1 MLEMSPDDEFNYL
14 ANLKTLVSRILTE
27 TPQDWERQQLGSMTL
42 DDRIVMLV
50 KIQRENGYSQ
60 GILHVQDA
68 IIKALNLRNLI
79 VR

>member
-1 MLEMSPDDEFNYL
+1 MLEMSPDDELTYVQ
-14 ANLKTLVSRILTE
+14 NLKELILRILTE
-27 TPQDWERQQLGSMTL
+27 TPEDWKRQQLGHMTL
-42 DDRIVMLV
+42 NDRLVMLV